1 MTGTKLKII
10 SIVALLLVVLLWG
23 IAPVVSDYLFNN
35 NYYSPAL
42 LVAVRGLLGALT
54 LLIVILLTKGFK
66 DVTKAYWIC
75 IPAGIFLGAAY
86 LFQFIGL
93 ADANTTPAKNTFL
106 ESISCIAVPIT
117 MFILVR
123 EKPTWS
129 AIFAAIACLIG
140 SFVLCGNG
148 WDFSAMFTTPT
159 MGDIFSAIGGV
170 FFGIDIA
177 FTKVFARGKNPVVY
191 VFFQL
196 VILTIMSFAYA
207 IPFEKGLAFSWS
219 FPNIMILVFLGVGCT
234 AFCWL
239 MRTDAI
245 KNVSAVTCAVI
256 MPMAAVIATITSIL
270 FKLEEFSWNVV
281 VGGLIITLAIVIS
294 GVYDAEAEKRHK
306 KEEEKKLEEVTDNG
320 ENQSQ
325 Q

>member
-1 MTGTKLKII
+1 MTGKKLKVV

-23 IAPVVSDYLFNN
+23 IAPVVSKYLFDNN
-35 NYYSPAL
+35 FYSPAL
-42 LVAVRGLLGALT
+42 LVALRGLT
-54 LLIVILLTKGFK
+54 SCVVMLIFILCTKGFK
-66 DVTKAYWIC
+66 QVTKAYWIC
-75 IPAGIFLGAAY
+75 IPAGLFLGAAY

-93 ADANTTPAKNTFL
+93 EGTTPAKNTFL
-106 ESISCIAVPIT
+106 ESISCIAVPLT

-123 EKPTWS
+123 EKPSWS
-129 AIFAAIACLIG
+129 AVFAALACLLG
-140 SFVLCGNG
+140 AFVLCGNG
-148 WDFSAMFTTPT
+148 WDFSAMFTTST

-177 FTKVFARGKNPVVY
+177 FTKVFAEGKNPVVY

-207 IPFEKGLAFSWS
+207 LPFEKNLAFSWY
-219 FPNIMILVFLGVGCT
+219 FPNILIVIFLGVGCT
-234 AFCWL
+234 ALCWL

-256 MPMAAVIATITSIL
+256 MPMAAVLATLFSII
-270 FKLEEFSWNVV
+270 FRIEQFSWNVV
-281 VGGLIITLAIVIS
+281 VGGLIITLAIIIS
-294 GVYDAEAEKRHK
+294 GVYDAKMEKKQLEQEK
-306 KEEEKKLEEVTDNG
+306 KEEVENEENT
-320 ENQSQ
+320 SQ

>member
-1 MTGTKLKII
+1 MTGKKLKVV

-23 IAPVVSDYLFNN
+23 IAPVVSKYLFDNN
-35 NYYSPAL
+35 FYSPAL
-42 LVAVRGLLGALT
+42 LVALRGLT
-54 LLIVILLTKGFK
+54 SCVVMLIFILCTKGFK
-66 DVTKAYWIC
+66 QVTKAYWIC
-75 IPAGIFLGAAY
+75 IPAGLFLGAAY

-93 ADANTTPAKNTFL
+93 EGTTPAKNTFL
-106 ESISCIAVPIT
+106 ESISCIAVPLT

-123 EKPTWS
+123 EKPSWS
-129 AIFAAIACLIG
+129 AVFAALACLLG
-140 SFVLCGNG
+140 AFVLCGNG

-177 FTKVFARGKNPVVY
+177 FTKVFAKGKNPVVY

-207 IPFEKGLAFSWS
+207 LPFEKNLAFSWY
-219 FPNIMILVFLGVGCT
+219 FPNILIVIFLGVGCT
-234 AFCWL
+234 ALCWL

-256 MPMAAVIATITSIL
+256 MPMAAVLATLFSIM
-270 FKLEEFSWNVV
+270 FRIEQFSWNVV
-281 VGGLIITLAIVIS
+281 VGGLIITLAIIIS
-294 GVYDAEAEKRHK
+294 GVYDAKMEKKQLEQEK
-306 KEEEKKLEEVTDNG
+306 KEEVENEENT
-320 ENQSQ
+320 SQ

>member
-1 MTGTKLKII
+1 MTGKKLKVV

-23 IAPVVSDYLFNN
+23 IAPVVSKYLFDNN
-35 NYYSPAL
+35 FYSPAL
-42 LVAVRGLLGALT
+42 LVALRGLT
-54 LLIVILLTKGFK
+54 SCVVMLIFILCTKGFK
-66 DVTKAYWIC
+66 QVTKAYWIC
-75 IPAGIFLGAAY
+75 IPAGLFLGAAY

-93 ADANTTPAKNTFL
+93 EGTTPAKNTFL
-106 ESISCIAVPIT
+106 ESISCIAVPLT

-123 EKPTWS
+123 EKPSWS
-129 AIFAAIACLIG
+129 AVFAALACLLG
-140 SFVLCGNG
+140 AFVLCGDG

-177 FTKVFARGKNPVVY
+177 FTKVFAKGKNPVVY

-207 IPFEKGLAFSWS
+207 LPFEKNLAFSWY
-219 FPNIMILVFLGVGCT
+219 FPNILIVIFLGVGCT
-234 AFCWL
+234 ALCWL

-256 MPMAAVIATITSIL
+256 MPMAAVLATLFSIM
-270 FKLEEFSWNVV
+270 FRIEQFSWNVV
-281 VGGLIITLAIVIS
+281 VGGLIITLAIIIS
-294 GVYDAEAEKRHK
+294 GVYDAKMEKRQLEQEK
-306 KEEEKKLEEVTDNG
+306 KEEVENEENT
-320 ENQSQ
+320 SQ

>member
-1 MTGTKLKII
+1 MTGKKLKVV

-23 IAPVVSDYLFNN
+23 IAPVVSKYLFDNN
-35 NYYSPAL
+35 FYSPAL
-42 LVAVRGLLGALT
+42 LVALRGLT
-54 LLIVILLTKGFK
+54 SCVVMLIFILCTKGFK
-66 DVTKAYWIC
+66 QVTKAYWIC
-75 IPAGIFLGAAY
+75 IPAGLFLGAAY

-93 ADANTTPAKNTFL
+93 EGTTPAKNTFL
-106 ESISCIAVPIT
+106 ESISCIAVPLT

-123 EKPTWS
+123 EKPSWS
-129 AIFAAIACLIG
+129 AVFAALACLLG
-140 SFVLCGNG
+140 AFVLCGNG

-177 FTKVFARGKNPVVY
+177 FTKVFAKGKNPVVY

-207 IPFEKGLAFSWS
+207 LPFEKNLAFSWY
-219 FPNIMILVFLGVGCT
+219 FPNILIVIFLGVGCT
-234 AFCWL
+234 ALCWL

-256 MPMAAVIATITSIL
+256 MPMAAVLATLFSII
-270 FKLEEFSWNVV
+270 FRIEQFSWNVV
-281 VGGLIITLAIVIS
+281 VGGLIITLAIIIS
-294 GVYDAEAEKRHK
+294 GVYDAKMEKRQLEQEK
-306 KEEEKKLEEVTDNG
+306 KEEVENEENT
-320 ENQSQ
+320 SQ

>member
-1 MTGTKLKII
+1 MTGKKLKVV

-23 IAPVVSDYLFNN
+23 IAPVVSKYLFDNN
-35 NYYSPAL
+35 FYSPAL
-42 LVAVRGLLGALT
+42 LVALRGLT
-54 LLIVILLTKGFK
+54 SCIVMLIFILCTKGFK
-66 DVTKAYWIC
+66 QVTKAYWIC
-75 IPAGIFLGAAY
+75 IPAGLFLGAAY

-93 ADANTTPAKNTFL
+93 EGTTPAKNTFL
-106 ESISCIAVPIT
+106 ESISCIAVPLT

-123 EKPTWS
+123 EKPSWS
-129 AIFAAIACLIG
+129 AVFAALACLLG
-140 SFVLCGNG
+140 AFVLCGNG
-148 WDFSAMFTTPT
+148 WDFSAMFTAPT

-177 FTKVFARGKNPVVY
+177 FTKVFAKGKNPVVY

-207 IPFEKGLAFSWS
+207 LPFEKNLAFSWY
-219 FPNIMILVFLGVGCT
+219 FPNILIVIFLGVGCT
-234 AFCWL
+234 ALCWL

-256 MPMAAVIATITSIL
+256 MPMAAVLATLFSIM
-270 FKLEEFSWNVV
+270 FRIEQFSWNVV
-281 VGGLIITLAIVIS
+281 VGGLIITLAIIIS
-294 GVYDAEAEKRHK
+294 GVYDAKMEKKQLEQEK
-306 KEEEKKLEEVTDNG
+306 KEEVENEENT
-320 ENQSQ
+320 SQ

>member
-1 MTGTKLKII
+1 MTGKKLKIV
-10 SIVALLLVVLLWG
+10 SIVALLLVVFLWG
-23 IAPVVSDYLFNN
+23 IAPVVSKYLFDN

-42 LVAVRGLLGALT
+42 LVAVRGLLGALA
-54 LLIVILLTKGFK
+54 LLVVILLTKGFR
-66 DVTKAYWIC
+66 DVSKAYLIC
-75 IPAGIFLGAAY
+75 IPAGLFLGAAY

-93 ADANTTPAKNTFL
+93 ESTTPAKNTFL
-106 ESISCIAVPIT
+106 ENISCITVPLT

-129 AIFAAIACLIG
+129 SIIAAVACLIG

-148 WDFSAMFTTPT
+148 WDFSAMFTAPT

-177 FTKVFARGKNPVVY
+177 FTKVFAKGKNPIVY

-207 IPFEKGLAFSWS
+207 LPFEKGLAFSWS
-219 FPNIMILVFLGVGCT
+219 FPNIMILIFLGVVCT
-234 AFCWL
+234 ALCWL

-256 MPMAAVIATITSIL
+256 MPMAAVIATITSIV
-270 FKLEEFSWNVV
+270 FQIEEFSWNVV
-281 VGGLIITLAIVIS
+281 VGGLIITLAIIIS
-294 GVYDAEAEKRHK
+294 GVYDAEVEKRHK
-306 KEEEKKLEEVTDNG
+306 KEEEKKLEEVANDG

>member
-1 MTGTKLKII
+1 MTGKKLKVV

-23 IAPVVSDYLFNN
+23 IAPVVSKYLFDNN
-35 NYYSPAL
+35 FYSPAL
-42 LVAVRGLLGALT
+42 LVALRGLT
-54 LLIVILLTKGFK
+54 SCVVMLIFILCTKGFK
-66 DVTKAYWIC
+66 QVTKAYWIC
-75 IPAGIFLGAAY
+75 IPAGLFLGAAY

-93 ADANTTPAKNTFL
+93 EGTTPAKNTFL
-106 ESISCIAVPIT
+106 ESISCIAVPLT

-123 EKPTWS
+123 EKPSWS
-129 AIFAAIACLIG
+129 AVFAALACLLG
-140 SFVLCGNG
+140 AFVLCGNG

-177 FTKVFARGKNPVVY
+177 FTKVFAKGKNPVVY

-207 IPFEKGLAFSWS
+207 LPFEKNLAFSWY
-219 FPNIMILVFLGVGCT
+219 FPNILIVIFLGVGCT
-234 AFCWL
+234 ALCWL

-256 MPMAAVIATITSIL
+256 MPMAAVLATLFSII
-270 FKLEEFSWNVV
+270 FRIEQFSWNVV
-281 VGGLIITLAIVIS
+281 VGGLIITLAIIIS
-294 GVYDAEAEKRHK
+294 GVYDAKMEKKQLEQEK
-306 KEEEKKLEEVTDNG
+306 KEEVENEENT
-320 ENQSQ
+320 SQ